1 MKGVTFIRAK
11 LHPVAECQHA
21 GCGWTFE
28 GRSYVS
34 AATVRSNAERHVAA
48 NDHIVTVTI
57 RDITEYAAETRL
69 PGRAAAAGGLAGE
82 TARARRAAS

>member
-1 MKGVTFIRAK
+1 MDRRIRRTHK
-11 LHPVAECQHA
+11 LLVDAL
-21 GCGWTFE
+21 
-28 GRSYVS
+28 VS
-34 AATVRSNAERHVAA
+34 LALRDGYDA
-48 NDHIVTVTI
+48 VTI